1 MKPRTVDYWLDP
13 SRRLYSDSAKAAH
26 LRAAKQAT
34 IAGLKLTWCG
44 QPAPTIFPPW
54 YAIGGQSRYAIAKQE
69 IK

>member
-1 MKPRTVDYWLDP
+1 MNASRMAYYLAAQAVLRTP
-13 SRRLYSDSAKAAH
+13 GAKAAH

-54 YAIGGQSRYAIAKQE
+54 YAIGGQSRYAIANQE